1 MASDKMGIINETVVY
16 VLAGEIRKKIST
28 CSTLEAY
35 DETPIFI
42 PVEITEGVVKSLAQ
56 KHLGGSGPGGTNLE
70 ALKGWILKFREDS
83 KKLLTSVETSV
94 DWIANKSPP
103 WASYS
108 EFMSSFL
115 IVLDKKP
122 GIFPVIVGGTCIYL
136 FPNCALKITVPEAT
150 SVCQDG
156 QICAVL

>member
-1 MASDKMGIINETVVY
+1 M
-16 VLAGEIRKKIST
+16 
-28 CSTLEAY
+28 
-35 DETPIFI
+35 
-42 PVEITEGVVKSLAQ
+42 
-56 KHLGGSGPGGTNLE
+56 E

-108 EFMSSFL
+108 EFMSIFL

-122 GIFPVIVGGTCIYL
+122 GIFSVIVGGTCIYL
-136 FPNCALKITVPEAT
+136 FSNCVLKVTVPEAT